1 MEEIP
6 GTGHGRNMVE
16 TFLQDTHFGHPSP
29 RPYTPIG
36 APPPIKKHGQ
46 HASRGGAT
54 APWGG
59 VGGGAELE
67 CGVLV

>member
-1 MEEIP
+1 MGTP
-6 GTGHGRNMVE
+6 GSGHGRNVVE
-16 TFLQDTHFGHPSP
+16 IFLHDTHFRHPSP
-29 RPYTPIG
+29 MPYTPIG

-46 HASRGGAT
+46 HASRGGGT

-67 CGVLV
+67 WRVLV